1 VDIPVR
7 KNKISIFM
15 LPHFFFFIF
24 QEPFQVKVASE
35 ALLIMD
41 LVRILYCVYLVIL
54 FNRIVCHLFIQQRF
68 TECFLYPEHIVLTE
82 MFLRNVYLELPFLSY
97 VRVRFPLK
105 PAFSVGHVWPFIMFS
120 LGVERN

>member
-1 VDIPVR
+1 M
-7 KNKISIFM
+7 F
-15 LPHFFFFIF
+15 LCL
-24 QEPFQVKVASE
+24 A
-35 ALLIMD
+35 
-41 LVRILYCVYLVIL
+41 LVRWPSFHLLYFILKDESTIELCIYINF

-82 MFLRNVYLELPFLSY
+82 MFLRNVYHELPFLSY